1 MSITHPVEGSSGSL
15 RKWCLRDPATKQV
28 SLYFCERPSFRR
40 YIFPQQPAPHPPGGR
55 LPQKEPL
62 ILGVPLPQENG
73 AGLSPVP
80 PWMLRASPCSQRP
93 FVKDVLCSQHF
104 AVFVEKEWSLCSGIG
119 IAVTRHCHH
128 CHLSNPWR
136 QTFLDAFVNGSLFP

>member
-1 MSITHPVEGSSGSL
+1 MSITHPMEGSSGSL
-15 RKWCLRDPATKQV
+15 RKWCLCDPATKQV
-28 SLYFCERPSFRR
+28 ALFFCERPGLRR
-40 YIFPQQPAPHPPGGR
+40 CIFPQQPTPHPPGGQ

-73 AGLSPVP
+73 AGLSPVQ
-80 PWMLRASPCSQRP
+80 PWTLRASRCSQRP

-104 AVFVEKEWSLCSGIG
+104 AVFVGKEWSLCGGIG
-119 IAVTRHCHH
+119 IAGTH

-136 QTFLDAFVNGSLFP
+136 QTFLDAFVNGSFFP